1 MTSKIIDG
9 KATAQLI
16 QEMLKSEISALK
28 LKPGLTA
35 ILVGENPASKIYI
48 STKEKACAE
57 VGIKFKKFTFRE
69 KVLEEDLISLIKK
82 LNKDKKVH
90 GVLVQLPLP
99 KHISE
104 QKVLD
109 SIKPAK
115 DVDGLG
121 TFNAGKL
128 LLGEKGILPA
138 TPKGVMKLLESTGI
152 NLEGK
157 HAVVLGRSNLVG
169 KPLSLLLQRAN
180 CTVTMCHSKTRN
192 LAEITKQADIL
203 VSAVGKTKTITA
215 EMVKRGAVV
224 VDVGINW
231 LENGHIT
238 GDVDFDAVKEIA
250 SFITPVPGGVG
261 PMTVA
266 CLLENVVE
274 AAKSI

>member
-1 MTSKIIDG
+1 MTAKIING

-16 QEMLKSEISALK
+16 KEMLKSEISALK
-28 LKPGLTA
+28 LKPGLAA

-69 KVLEEDLISLIKK
+69 KVLEEDLITLIKK
-82 LNKDKKVH
+82 LNKDKKIH

-109 SIKPAK
+109 SIKPSK

-152 NLEGK
+152 ALEGK

-180 CTVTMCHSKTRN
+180 CTVTMCHSKTTN
-192 LAEITKQADIL
+192 LSEITKQADLLI
-203 VSAVGKTKTITA
+203 SAVGKVKTITA
-215 EMVKRGAVV
+215 EMVKEGALVI
-224 VDVGINW
+224 DVGINRF
-231 LENGHIT
+231 ENGHIT
-238 GDVDFDAVKEIA
+238 GDVDFEAVKEIT

-274 AAKSI
+274 AAKGI